1 MNLTH
6 SLKNYERGQIA
17 QAAHAYLN
25 AIRLWGRCKT
35 ASSELEL
42 NITDARNDFAR
53 LIGNQLQYRPD
64 WSDDEE
70 ATNVAKL
77 VILMAEGHIPELF
90 Q

>member
-25 AIRLWGRCKT
+25 AIRLWGRKVG
-35 ASSELEL
+35 
-42 NITDARNDFAR
+42 TDAVLDETISDLRIEFAR

-64 WSDDEE
+64 WSDNEE
-70 ATNVAKL
+70 AVNVAKL
-77 VILMAEGHIPELF
+77 VILMAEGYIPELF